1 MGYGSVQISAASDVR
16 LEVRVQV
23 GLGSIDMP
31 NGSEDGYRRVATYAD
46 GPSDAPLVRYDIA
59 VGFGSIEVDRFR
71 PGAPP
76 LTAEPWPRPTLG
88 PIQSDGDGGLVFED
102 GAHQLADGTIYLPD
116 GTVVFPDGSWVLG
129 SEAKVL
135 PTGEVILDDGTSI
148 APDGTVILWSGIVI
162 RPVPPGSIGLA
173 PTTVPAVPPG
183 PEASSVPTS
192 APAATDPAAI
202 PTSTVAVQP

>member
-1 MGYGSVQISAASDVR
+1 M
-16 LEVRVQV
+16 
-23 GLGSIDMP
+23 
-31 NGSEDGYRRVATYAD
+31 
-46 GPSDAPLVRYDIA
+46 
-59 VGFGSIEVDRFR
+59 
-71 PGAPP
+71 
-76 LTAEPWPRPTLG
+76 
-88 PIQSDGDGGLVFED
+88 FED
-102 GAHQLADGTIYLPD
+102 GAHQLADGSIYLPD

-148 APDGTVILWSGIVI
+148 APDGTVTLWSGIVI

-192 APAATDPAAI
+192 APAAHDPPDSDLGRGGPTVKRHPLDPVSLVLGLLVVVVAIAALSGRLGELLNEPAAVVPI
-202 PTSTVAVQP
+202 AAGLAGLALIASVLRRPASDVRADEAETVWRDPDVR